1 MIIRLCVVACLASGS
16 ALLGS
21 YGSAAADDSH
31 AGSFSI
37 SQSNGSHSSPQAVDD
52 TVAQAQEDD
61 SGSAAEAPA
70 SDSGSGDSSAP
81 TNPDN

>member
-21 YGSAAADDSH
+21 YRSAAADDSYG
-31 AGSFSI
+31 GSFSI
-37 SQSNGSHSSPQAVDD
+37 IQSNGAHSAPEAVND

-61 SGSAAEAPA
+61 SGTAAEPA
-70 SDSGSGDSSAP
+70 SDNGSGDDSAP
-81 TNPDN
+81 PPNPDN